1 MTTIKIIVEDENAA
15 ILKKLLQEVSFVKSI
30 EEEQTQET
38 GRSAKETSPE
48 KIKTILDQ
56 AKGKNLFH
64 DIKDPVEWQREIRK
78 EWDRD
83 F

>member
-1 MTTIKIIVEDENAA
+1 MTTFRVIVEDEQAGL
-15 ILKKLLQEVSFVKSI
+15 LKKLLEQVSFVKSI
-30 EEEQTQET
+30 EEEPIAIELQKNESALEQIKKIQQEI
-38 GRSAKETSPE
+38 GN
-48 KIKTILDQ
+48 
-56 AKGKNLFH
+56 KNLFK